1 MFSFGERKK
10 KDEIIGAIFFFF
22 SVGALEE
29 KERAGARGRH
39 FRTESM
45 SDLISEA
52 VVVAQSLSRV
62 RVSVT
67 PWTAALQASLPFT

>member
-1 MFSFGERKK
+1 MFSKCFLLGEEK
-10 KDEIIGAIFFFF
+10 KDETIGALSLFFFF
-22 SVGALEE
+22 FYVGALEE

-52 VVVAQSLSRV
+52 VVVAQSLSRE
-62 RVSVT
+62 
-67 PWTAALQASLPFT
+67 SL

>member
-1 MFSFGERKK
+1 MGEEK
-10 KDEIIGAIFFFF
+10 KDETIGALSLFFFF
-22 SVGALEE
+22 YVGALEE

-52 VVVAQSLSRV
+52 VVVAQSLSRE
-62 RVSVT
+62 
-67 PWTAALQASLPFT
+67 SL